1 MPPKPI
7 ASVGCDT
14 TLFLCKKLTFQT
26 KIYTHMSILFHFL
39 KNFLK
44 KIYFPQLINFC
55 IFFYMIYRK
64 GANFTCMSQG
74 SYAVIKSHKSDK

>member
-39 KNFLK
+39 KNFLE
-44 KIYFPQLINFC
+44 KIYFSQLINFC
-55 IFFYMIYRK
+55 ILFYMIYRK
-64 GANFTCMSQG
+64 GANFTCMSVCI
-74 SYAVIKSHKSDK
+74 SNHVKSRKIYM